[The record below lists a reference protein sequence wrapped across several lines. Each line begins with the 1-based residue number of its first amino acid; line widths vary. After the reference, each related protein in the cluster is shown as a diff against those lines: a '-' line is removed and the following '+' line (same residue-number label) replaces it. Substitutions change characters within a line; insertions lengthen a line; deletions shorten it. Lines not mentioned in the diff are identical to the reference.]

1 MNNKYWWVNHKKTF
15 KQEMS
20 GGYIWSPKKNKNN
33 SRNKTYEN
41 LKKCIPGDKIYSYAF
56 KKISYVG
63 IIGSKAITI
72 SKPNEF
78 GTIGHNWDR
87 EGWLV

>member
-15 KQEMS
+15 KQEIS

-41 LKKCIPGDKIYSYAF
+41 LEKCSQGDIIYSYAF
-56 KKISYVG
+56 KKIIRWFS
-63 IIGSKAITI
+63 SRR
-72 SKPNEF
+72 KPDFKSTPEVVK
-78 GTIGHNWDR
+78 G
-87 EGWLV
+87 